1 MKQQGFVLLEV
12 ITAVVI
18 VSSLLVM
25 INQAWLFKSSQQQR
39 QGWLV
44 DAEQVNLAAIEYWAV
59 KGVPPATTRDLF
71 TEPEL
76 AMLRFPWQQEWQ
88 FTLGENWLELSV
100 NAPST
105 SQAQWLVQQIAGAFV
120 RGNEVVM
127 LVWQPRP
134 SNATNEDYLHRL
146 EQTDA
151 PHLNAMATN
160 LDMGEFDMVNI
171 NNLDTQRLTV
181 ETIRADEFEA
191 TSVKTTELIVS
202 TVYAQDVIT
211 PTTSLQEVSDRLAE
225 YIQLWKQCELQGKCS

>member
-1 MKQQGFVLLEV
+1 MRQQGFVMLEV

-18 VSSLLVM
+18 VSSLLLM

-44 DAEQVNLAAIEYWAV
+44 DAEQVNLAASDFWAEN
-59 KGVPPATTRDLF
+59 GAPPGTIRDLF
-71 TEPEL
+71 TEQEL
-76 AMLRFPWQQEWQ
+76 AILRFPWHQEWQ

-100 NAPST
+100 SAPSLD
-105 SQAQWLVQQIAGAFV
+105 QAQWFVRQIAGAFV

-127 LVWQPRP
+127 PVWQPRP
-134 SNATNEDYLHRL
+134 SHATNEDYLHRL

-151 PHLNAMATN
+151 PHLNTMATD
-160 LDMGEFDMVNI
+160 LDMGQFDIIDI

-181 ETIRADEFEA
+181 ETIRADELEA
-191 TSVKTTELIVS
+191 TSVKTTELIVT